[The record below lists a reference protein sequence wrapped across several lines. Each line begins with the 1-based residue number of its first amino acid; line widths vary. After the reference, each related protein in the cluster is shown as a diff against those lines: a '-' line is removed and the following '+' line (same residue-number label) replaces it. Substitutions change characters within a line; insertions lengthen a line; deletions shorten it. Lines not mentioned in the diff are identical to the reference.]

1 MKRIASAGIKSAFSL
16 IVREAPPIFG
26 VAIYCRLE
34 PDPDA
39 DPRKARTPSE
49 NGTWHTGILLAELC
63 DFEHGRRWELPCP
76 QYFLDVKTNS
86 QSKIANE
93 LEGIKTPEELDKRI
107 RQQIRND
114 DAENMEWRKW
124 LGDEYLGEVS
134 KVHWTH
140 RHGPPDHGRHT
151 EFCKVGHTLGFVLRD
166 PERVRGVG
174 MMDRI
179 SHREY
184 ELGRRGE
191 ECCFHAKLVS
201 EDQAKSLPD
210 TDPME
215 EVPEDCFAYI
225 HTYEGTREG
234 FLKRQEQKFQDLRAG
249 LLPDWKALHGW
260 SGDCKGE

>member
-1 MKRIASAGIKSAFSL
+1 MSLSQNLATTSKRHISSSS
-16 IVREAPPIFG
+16 APPIFG
-26 VAIYCRLE
+26 AAIYCRLQ

-39 DPRKARTPSE
+39 DPLKARTPSE
-49 NGTWHTGILLAELC
+49 NGTWHILLAKLC
-63 DFEHGRRWELPCP
+63 DVIHGSRWELPCP
-76 QYFLDVKTNS
+76 EYKLDVKTNS
-86 QSKIANE
+86 QRKIANE

-114 DAENMEWRKW
+114 DAKNMKWRKL

-140 RHGPPDHGRHT
+140 RHGPHDGSHT

-166 PERVRGVG
+166 PKRVRGLG
-174 MMDRI
+174 KMDPI
-179 SHREY
+179 SHREH
-184 ELGRRGE
+184 ELGRRGAN
-191 ECCFHAKLVS
+191 ECYLHAKFVS

-210 TDPME
+210 TDPMK
-215 EVPEDCFAYI
+215 EVLEDCFAYI
-225 HTYEGTREG
+225 HTYEGTTEG